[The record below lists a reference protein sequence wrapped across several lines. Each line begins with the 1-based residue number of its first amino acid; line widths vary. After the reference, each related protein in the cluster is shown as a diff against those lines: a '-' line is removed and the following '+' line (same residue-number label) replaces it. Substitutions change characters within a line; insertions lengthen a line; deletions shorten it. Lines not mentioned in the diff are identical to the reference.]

1 MTTAPQA
8 EPQADP
14 HDGPHAGP
22 GTDRRPGL
30 IVTVLAF
37 CGIVVSLMQTLVVP
51 LLTDLPR
58 LLDTSAS
65 NASWVVTATLLSGA
79 VCTPV
84 MGRLGDM
91 YGKRRILALCLA
103 LLTTGSAICALSD
116 TILPMIAGRL
126 LQGAS
131 FGVIAL
137 GMSLM
142 RDELPPARLGPS
154 VALMSATLGIGGAVG
169 LPVAALVAQNAD
181 WHMLFWGAAALGAL
195 DIVLVLLLV
204 PESPVRTPARFD
216 FLGTV
221 GLSAGLVALLLG
233 ISKGADWGWGDT
245 RTVGLFL
252 AAAAILPLWGLGEL
266 RTRAPLVDLR
276 ISAKPQ
282 VLFTNLAS
290 IVIGFAMYAQSLVFP
305 QVLMLPEATGF
316 GLGKSMVVAG
326 LVMAPAGLVMMLVSP
341 LSAKLSAAKGPKVS
355 LGAGSAVTALGYL
368 LSLLMLDAVWK
379 IVVASSVSAAGCALA
394 YSAMP
399 ALIMQA
405 VPARQTGAA
414 TGLNTLMRSIGTSTS
429 AAVVSMILA
438 SMTTSLAGRAIPSLD
453 GFRAALWV
461 GCGAA
466 VLAALV
472 TLLIPAQKHASG
484 PAAEAAGPD
493 PKRGAVS
500 PAPSAVPAVTPVSGP
515 AAGTR
520 ASG

>member
-1 MTTAPQA
+1 MSTART
-8 EPQADP
+8 ADP
-14 HDGPHAGP
+14 APENPGRGSVHPPHAEGARHP
-22 GTDRRPGL
+22 RV
-30 IVTVLAF
+30 IVAVLAF

-103 LLTTGSAICALSD
+103 LLTVGSVICGLSD
-116 TILPMIAGRL
+116 AILPMVAGRL

-142 RDELPPARLGPS
+142 RDELPPDKLGPS
-154 VALMSATLGIGGAVG
+154 VALMSATLGIGGAIG

-195 DIVLVLLLV
+195 DIVLVLVFV
-204 PESPVRTPARFD
+204 PESPIRTPARFD
-216 FLGTV
+216 VLGTL
-221 GLSAGLVALLLG
+221 GLAAGLVCLLLG
-233 ISKGADWGWGDT
+233 ISKGADWGWGST
-245 RTVGLFL
+245 TTLGLF
-252 AAAAILPLWGLGEL
+252 AAAVVVLPLWGLVEL
-266 RTRAPLVDLR
+266 RTKAPLVDLR
-276 ISAKPQ
+276 ISARPQ

-290 IVIGFAMYAQSLVFP
+290 VVIGFSMYAMSLVFP
-305 QVLMLPEATGF
+305 QVLMLPEATGY
-316 GLGKSMVVAG
+316 GLGKSMVVTG

-355 LGAGSAVTALGYL
+355 LLVGTSVTAFGYL
-368 LSLLMLDAVWK
+368 VAQVMLDAVWK
-379 IVVASSVSAAGCALA
+379 VVVATSVASVGVALA

-438 SMTTSLAGRAIPSLD
+438 NMTTQMGPRAVPSLD
-453 GFRAALWV
+453 GFKTGLWV

-466 VLAALV
+466 VAGTLV
-472 TLLIPAQKHASG
+472 TLLIPARGAGGHAV
-484 PAAEAAGPD
+484 GPD
-493 PKRGAVS
+493 AGTDAPVEAQRRT
-500 PAPSAVPAVTPVSGP
+500 PAPTA
-515 AAGTR
+515 
-520 ASG
+520 